1 MNEEF
6 AKQLCLKVV
15 YGGVLS
21 EEEKPAWDS
30 FIETEAGQ
38 QYLSQSSEMRLVLTG
53 IAKVDLIPAV
63 PQDLAKSFVATYRGK
78 IETSQSAVCFMGMLS
93 VVFLLLAVSEGLQE
107 GFVHRVAM
115 LLLAG
120 AFIGIPALIANMH
133 NSRVRRE
140 NDVIGF
146 LKENH
151 VKGKRIW
158 NRIFSVIILLAPSL
172 MIGGYWY
179 WQEGLDRG
187 LANFT
192 WCLVFSLIVTGIS
205 LGVSRVLWR
214 RENPKAFDW
223 WHDELQQMDSV

>member
-1 MNEEF
+1 MNEEL

-21 EEEKPAWDS
+21 EEEKPVLDS

-38 QYLSQSSEMRLVLTG
+38 QYLSQSREMRLVLTG

-78 IETSQSAVCFMGMLS
+78 SKTSQSAVCFMGMLS
-93 VVFLLLAVSEGLQE
+93 AAFLLLALFTALQE

-115 LLLAG
+115 SLLAG

-205 LGVSRVLWR
+205 LGVSRVLWWR
-214 RENPKAFDW
+214 ANPEAFDW
-223 WHDELQQMDSV
+223 WHDELQRMDSV